1 MNYDKTTL
9 MFCHMNCL
17 PAAVRSFGCAPFVP
31 LAQDDVLSGSQY
43 ELFDPQPQSTHLP
56 QSQWSQ
62 LPTGELALFRLT
74 SPLMRFPPLAVIRG
88 SPWSASHCS
97 FRLTRSGRFL
107 LRRIAHWA
115 TASFAPQPC
124 ENNCRCRDEILR
136 KAQDDIRDT
145 DNSVENSAWM
155 ALLFG
160 IDGVCVEA
168 V

>member
-1 MNYDKTTL
+1 MLVSVRKRTRTAGGI
-9 MFCHMNCL
+9 
-17 PAAVRSFGCAPFVP
+17 PASRTARDRTP
-31 LAQDDVLSGSQY
+31 
-43 ELFDPQPQSTHLP
+43 
-56 QSQWSQ
+56 
-62 LPTGELALFRLT
+62 
-74 SPLMRFPPLAVIRG
+74 
-88 SPWSASHCS
+88 
-97 FRLTRSGRFL
+97 GRFL

-155 ALLFG
+155 ALFFG

-168 V
+168 VR